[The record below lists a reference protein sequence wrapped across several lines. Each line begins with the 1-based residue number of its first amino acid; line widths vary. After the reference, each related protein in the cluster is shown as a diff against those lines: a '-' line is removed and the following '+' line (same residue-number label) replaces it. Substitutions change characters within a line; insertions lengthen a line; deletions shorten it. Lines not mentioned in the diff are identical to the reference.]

1 MAVHSGVP
9 VCLEHAVAY
18 GRQGPAKVR
27 GVRARWRNTIQVGV
41 DAPLHD
47 VFSDHDRQR
56 YKYKRGGDGGSMYVG

>member
-47 VFSDHDRQR
+47 VFSDHDGQR
-56 YKYKRGGDGGSMYVG
+56 DRYERGCDSGSV